1 MDSTADAGGAGAP
14 ERAGPLAGLRVLEL
28 AGLGPAPHAAMMLA
42 DLGADVVRVERPGAA
57 ALAFGPPEADALL
70 RGRQRLTVDLKDPD
84 GRDLV
89 LRLAARADVLIEGFR
104 PGVLERLGLGPDD
117 CLAVNP
123 RLVIGRVTGWG
134 QDGPLAQEVGHD
146 INYIG
151 LTGALF
157 AMGRADETPAPPL
170 NLVGDFGGGS
180 MLLLVGILAALYERS
195 RSGRG
200 QVVDAAMV
208 DGTALL
214 SQMTMA
220 LRGVGVWRDERQS
233 NVLDGGAPFY
243 DTYRCADG
251 RFVAVGA
258 LEPRF
263 FAALLDGLGIDPVD
277 VGAQYDPDG
286 WPEMRRRFTAAFAT
300 RTRDEWCERFAGTEA
315 CVTPVLTF
323 AEAAAHPHLS
333 SRGTYVDAHG
343 VVQAA
348 PAPRFSRTATGP
360 VAPVM
365 PEATPAEIL
374 DRWRPVAS

>member
-1 MDSTADAGGAGAP
+1 TADAGGAGAP

-200 QVVDAAMV
+200 QVVDAAMR
-208 DGTALL
+208 
-214 SQMTMA
+214 S
-220 LRGVGVWRDERQS
+220 E
-233 NVLDGGAPFY
+233 
-243 DTYRCADG
+243 
-251 RFVAVGA
+251 
-258 LEPRF
+258 
-263 FAALLDGLGIDPVD
+263 
-277 VGAQYDPDG
+277 
-286 WPEMRRRFTAAFAT
+286 
-300 RTRDEWCERFAGTEA
+300 
-315 CVTPVLTF
+315 
-323 AEAAAHPHLS
+323 
-333 SRGTYVDAHG
+333 
-343 VVQAA
+343 
-348 PAPRFSRTATGP
+348 
-360 VAPVM
+360 
-365 PEATPAEIL
+365 
-374 DRWRPVAS
+374 

>member
-1 MDSTADAGGAGAP
+1 MTSTANASHAPTAGD
-14 ERAGPLAGLRVLEL
+14 GPLAGLRVLEL

-42 DLGADVVRVERPGAA
+42 DLGADVVRVERPGPA
-57 ALAFGPPEADALL
+57 ALAFGPSEADTLL
-70 RGRQRLTVDLKDPD
+70 RGRQRLTVDLKDPE

-151 LTGALF
+151 LTGALH

-220 LRGVGVWRDERQS
+220 LRGMGVWRDARQS

-263 FAALLDGLGIDPVD
+263 FAALLDGLGIDPAD

-300 RTRDEWCERFAGTEA
+300 RTRDEWCEHFAGTEA

-323 AEAAAHPHLS
+323 AEAATHPHLS

-360 VAPVM
+360 VAPVL
-365 PEATPAEIL
+365 PPATPAEIL